1 MPAALRASRFRMPV
15 RALPVALF
23 GALVLVLVM
32 APGAMADAF
41 SPESGGG
48 TKNAE
53 AIDTLYWIALGLG
66 FLIFLL
72 VEGVLIYV
80 LVKHR
85 FRRGGPEPA
94 QIRGN
99 TRLEVGWTIGAAVLL
114 VVLATVTF
122 FYLGDIK
129 NPPAS
134 GDNGLFNAAAVQN
147 QYATIDQPKPPG
159 PARSYLTI
167 NVNGQQYLWRYR
179 YPNGAFSYYDMVV
192 PYDTTVVLN
201 ITSSDVAHSWWIPK
215 LGGKADAIPP
225 VDKYV
230 NHTWFKITKKGN
242 GTYKQYT
249 GAAIFTGQCAE
260 LCGDNHAD
268 MRARV
273 IALPVDQY
281 RRWVEQQKR
290 EIDEAHIALSKQ
302 REARGTR
309 E

>member
-1 MPAALRASRFRMPV
+1 MPT
-15 RALPVALF
+15 RALLLALF
-23 GALVLVLVM
+23 GAAVLMLVT

-48 TKNAE
+48 SRNAE
-53 AIDTLYWIALGLG
+53 ATDTLYWIALGLG
-66 FLIFLL
+66 AVIFLL

-80 LVKHR
+80 LIKHR
-85 FRRGGPEPA
+85 FRRGGPAPA

-99 TRLEVGWTIGAAVLL
+99 TPLEVGWTIGAAVLL
-114 VVLATVTF
+114 VVLSVVTF

-159 PARSYLTI
+159 PQRDALTVE
-167 NVNGQQYLWRYR
+167 VNGQQYLWRYK
-179 YPNGAFSYYDMVV
+179 YPNGSFSYYDMVV

-201 ITSSDVAHSWWIPK
+201 ITSSDVAHSWWIPP

-225 VDKYV
+225 EDKYI
-230 NHTWFKITKKGN
+230 NKTWFKITKKGN
-242 GTYKQYT
+242 QRYKQYT
-249 GAAIFTGQCAE
+249 GAAVFYGQCAE

-281 RRWVEQQKR
+281 KRWVDEQKR
-290 EIDEAHIALSKQ
+290 LIDESHAALAKQ

>member
-1 MPAALRASRFRMPV
+1 MPA
-15 RALPVALF
+15 RALLL
-23 GALVLVLVM
+23 ALVGAAILVLVM
-32 APGAMADAF
+32 APGAMADALT
-41 SPESGGG
+41 PESGGG
-48 TKNAE
+48 SKNAE
-53 AIDTLYWIALGLG
+53 SIDTLYKIALGLG

-72 VEGVLIYV
+72 VEGVLVYV

-85 FRRGGPEPA
+85 FRRGGPAPA

-99 TRLEVGWTIGAAVLL
+99 TPLEVGWTIGAAALL
-114 VVLATVTF
+114 VVLAVVTF

-134 GDNGLFNAAAVQN
+134 NDNGLFNAQAT

-159 PARSYLTI
+159 NPRGYL
-167 NVNGQQYLWRYR
+167 NVEVNGQQYLWRYR

-215 LGGKADAIPP
+215 LGGKMDAIPP
-225 VDKYV
+225 EDKYI
-230 NHTWFKITKKGN
+230 NKTWFKITEKGN
-242 GTYKQYT
+242 QKYKQYT
-249 GAAIFTGQCAE
+249 GASIFFGQCAE

-281 RRWVEQQKR
+281 RRWAEEQKR
-290 EIDEAHIALSKQ
+290 LIEESQAALTKQ